1 MTRTS
6 ITLAD
11 QAYDV
16 GSVIEV
22 IRPDDHYRLNS
33 ARRIRL
39 APGTPLRITR
49 VFSESIVARTLSPVR
64 VRYAYEHRNEHASFS
79 FHPSQVRILDRDAP
93 PPRRLGRTPDRAT
106 LDLPDDVEVIGT
118 DHPGIQWLWEDLADF
133 ATEQGYCSQF
143 DALAAKLG
151 LPGRPR
157 DFVVNHRVGDINIT
171 STVKARSQAEANR
184 LVLAALNGLPAQ
196 GPDETESGTI

>member
-79 FHPSQVRILDRDAP
+79 FHP
-93 PPRRLGRTPDRAT
+93 
-106 LDLPDDVEVIGT
+106 
-118 DHPGIQWLWEDLADF
+118 
-133 ATEQGYCSQF
+133 
-143 DALAAKLG
+143 
-151 LPGRPR
+151 
-157 DFVVNHRVGDINIT
+157 
-171 STVKARSQAEANR
+171 
-184 LVLAALNGLPAQ
+184 
-196 GPDETESGTI
+196 